1 MDECVIGLGWINGWA
16 VSRGYD
22 GLVDECVIR
31 LGWVDG

>member
-1 MDECVIGLGWINGWA
+1 MDECVMGLGWIDGWA
-16 VSRGYD
+16 VSWGYE